1 MERMKIRKF
10 GKFVGILCLVLL
22 ASFGVQAQ
30 TIDGPQYKAVDE
42 ISAADQTIEQHHIY
56 FRFDKIN
63 LDRSYLDNAKQFD
76 RISDYVKNSPHIDSI
91 TIYAWASP
99 EGVYEHN
106 VKLSRQRA
114 EAAKRYI
121 LSQLPEGSSFTADH
135 IRILPMEENWIGL
148 REELRANYHRHDRK
162 RVLRILDAKIPND
175 TKKWRLKQLD
185 GGYTYNYIIRK
196 HMPRLRLA
204 AWVTMYGA
212 PVPEPAVSRV
222 VQSNIAQTPDIVEQP
237 QQFQPEPVITPISWS
252 TERTILALKTNALY
266 DLGTAVNFAVE
277 APLGDRFSVL
287 YNHICPWWLSKDN
300 KYCFEFLSMGGEARY
315 WIKPEPRPASEKRV
329 VRDRL
334 VGHFVGLYG
343 MGGKFDFQ
351 WKEWGCYQGE
361 FMSAGLS
368 YGYAMPI
375 GKRLNLEFSL
385 SVGYA
390 RIPYRHYVPTNDW
403 QDLIR
408 DKFDAGTLHY
418 VGPTKAEVSLVI
430 PITVSKKGGLR

>member
-1 MERMKIRKF
+1 MK
-10 GKFVGILCLVLL
+10 VGLMSRRLGLLCLVLF
-22 ASFGVQAQ
+22 ASVVAWAQ
-30 TIDGPQYKAVDE
+30 GADGIQYKVVE
-42 ISAADQTIEQHHIY
+42 NSSATDKTIEQYHIY
-56 FRFDKIN
+56 FRLDKTN
-63 LDRSYLDNAKQFD
+63 LDKSYLDNATQFE
-76 RISDYVKNSPHIDSI
+76 RIANFVKNSPQIDSI

-106 VKLSRQRA
+106 VWLSRRRA

-121 LSQLPEGSSFTADH
+121 LSQLPKGSSFTADH

-148 REELRANYHRHDRK
+148 REELEANYHRHDR
-162 RVLRILDAKIPND
+162 RVVLKILDAKIPND
-175 TKKWRLKQLD
+175 TKKWRLQRLD

-212 PVPEPAVSRV
+212 PVPEPALSSI
-222 VQSNIAQTPDIVEQP
+222 VQEGIAQAPDIVEQP
-237 QQFQPEPVITPISWS
+237 QEFVLEPVVTPISWQ

-266 DLGTAVNFAVE
+266 DVGTAVNFAVE
-277 APLGDRFSVL
+277 APIGDRFSVL
-287 YNHICPWWLSKDN
+287 YNHICPWWLSESN
-300 KYCFEFLSMGGEARY
+300 KYCFQFLSMGGEARY
-315 WIKPEPRPASEKRV
+315 WIKPEPRPATDRRV

-343 MGGKFDFQ
+343 MGGKFDLQ
-351 WKEWGCYQGE
+351 WKRWGCYQGE
-361 FMSAGLS
+361 FWSAGLT
-368 YGYAMPI
+368 YGYSMPV

-390 RIPYRHYVPTNDW
+390 NIPYRHYVPTNDW

-418 VGPTKAEVSLVI
+418 VGPTKAEISLVV
-430 PITVSKKGGLR
+430 PITISTKGGRR